1 MSLKDWVNNGW
12 LRSHTSNIQEIQ
24 NLFEIVERDLND
36 ARQSDLSADWRFGI
50 AYNATLKLCTILLFA
65 EGYRPEKT
73 LAHYRTIR
81 ALPIILGKEKEDD
94 ADYLDSCRTKR
105 NTLECDRV
113 GGTTCS
119 EADELLDYVLE
130 LKQDV
135 IGWPKKNH
143 KDLL

>member
-1 MSLKDWVNNGW
+1 MSLKDWETNGW
-12 LRSHTSNIQEIQ
+12 LSPHSSSRQEVN
-24 NLFEIVERDLND
+24 NLFEIVKRDLND
-36 ARQSDLSADWRFGI
+36 AGQSELSADWRFGI
-50 AYNATLKLCTILLFA
+50 AYNAALKLCTILLFA
-65 EGYRPEKT
+65 EGYRPVKT

-105 NTLECDRV
+105 NTLEYDRV

-119 EADELLDYVLE
+119 EADDLLDYVLE

-135 IGWPKKNH
+135 IDWLKKNH